1 MTKEQIEQKIKEILA
16 KDKRYEG
23 AKVSI
28 NFREKKKYQ
37 LLNRVTFQM
46 LCFERSICN
55 HSVIL
60 ISNTQKFYYFKLIP

>member
-28 NFREKKKYQ
+28 KFREKKK
-37 LLNRVTFQM
+37 
-46 LCFERSICN
+46 
-55 HSVIL
+55 
-60 ISNTQKFYYFKLIP
+60 